1 MRLLSLH
8 AFGMFIMWSR
18 YNHANGLVRAHLQLD
33 TPDSRNRVYDGLE
46 SLQIEIS
53 NDQEAVPVTIL
64 RLEAFCRD
72 EQPDYEKY
80 SECEQPAVLTT
91 PTLIPPG
98 LRTLIQAMDVTE
110 EWLSV

>member
-1 MRLLSLH
+1 
-8 AFGMFIMWSR
+8 MWSR

-64 RLEAFCRD
+64 RLEVFSGD
-72 EQPDYEKY
+72 EHPDYEKY
-80 SECEQPAVLTT
+80 SECEQPAALTT